1 MNDESGQQHLAML
14 HILYGACSAA
24 LNAFRAA
31 NNPVDEELVRDLETM
46 VVRTQ
51 SEIDRLVAQL
61 ASDAV

>member
-1 MNDESGQQHLAML
+1 MNEESEQQHLAML

-61 ASDAV
+61 ASDAA